1 MQGCRLIIFYHKIL
15 ACCRKCSLAAMVA
28 VMLCL
33 WASSFPLK
41 GETPDVEQPEV
52 KEWPVDTCSIT
63 PCDTLQL
70 IKTVE
75 SVPEYASR
83 RDNPNWWINRI
94 RSGTHSMADTTVIY
108 PRFVGFCVDV
118 YNWANKAFNYYDSE
132 YVEGTGKRW
141 KARLVN
147 DNWFDSYAMDFKGDV
162 PIWMVSEPY
171 CNLGFYLQYMAVSL
185 GYSLDMSHVIGNR
198 PLLHKRFD
206 FAFTCARFFAEGY
219 YSENTGG
226 TYLRRFGDYNDRKL
240 FKMHI
245 SGVSFTSYG
254 VNAYYFFNN
263 SRYSQGCVYGFSNL
277 QKKSAGSFIAG
288 ISISNHRVNV
298 DFSSLPAD
306 MLQYLKS
313 NHTKFRFHYND
324 YSFIIGYGYN
334 LVFAQKFV
342 FNVTATPSIGFKHSM
357 ADSSDGKHNK
367 FTLNVLGRMGLVY
380 NVSDFFFGLTGKI
393 DGHWFRGSHYNFFHS
408 VETISLS
415 TGVRF

>member
-1 MQGCRLIIFYHKIL
+1 
-15 ACCRKCSLAAMVA
+15 MVA

-162 PIWMVSEPY
+162 PIWMVS
-171 CNLGFYLQYMAVSL
+171 LSL
-185 GYSLDMSHVIGNR
+185 I
-198 PLLHKRFD
+198 
-206 FAFTCARFFAEGY
+206 A
-219 YSENTGG
+219 
-226 TYLRRFGDYNDRKL
+226 
-240 FKMHI
+240 
-245 SGVSFTSYG
+245 TS
-254 VNAYYFFNN
+254 A
-263 SRYSQGCVYGFSNL
+263 SIFSIWL
-277 QKKSAGSFIAG
+277 
-288 ISISNHRVNV
+288 
-298 DFSSLPAD
+298 
-306 MLQYLKS
+306 
-313 NHTKFRFHYND
+313 
-324 YSFIIGYGYN
+324 
-334 LVFAQKFV
+334 
-342 FNVTATPSIGFKHSM
+342 
-357 ADSSDGKHNK
+357 
-367 FTLNVLGRMGLVY
+367 
-380 NVSDFFFGLTGKI
+380 
-393 DGHWFRGSHYNFFHS
+393 
-408 VETISLS
+408 
-415 TGVRF
+415 